1 MNLKSTLTRVGS
13 LMFGALLVLSY
24 SNTNAQIGCANENV
38 LWSEDFGTG
47 TTVTND
53 PNVITLVYQA
63 TGPMQNE
70 GVYRVANNSQQKSD
84 WHASADHTGNTDGR
98 MLVVNGQAESFYQKV
113 VTMPNGFADGTY
125 SVSFWAMEVNTA
137 GICGLF
143 TLEPVMSIKVEYLDQ
158 NNQWSAFPGS
168 PYVANPLPLTTTP
181 TWVNIGSY
189 FNLPSMGSFAPTRI
203 RITISDGTEGGC
215 GNDFA
220 VDDFK
225 FAQCPEGGPTPVT
238 FVDVT
243 AKQKGAGVSVDWS
256 TSQEINN
263 NYFEVER
270 SADGNSGWQTVGH
283 VPGAGNSQV
292 THQYNAFDANPLSG
306 VSYYRIKQVDRDGK
320 ASYSKTVSLRVENA
334 GSRVSVVANPFRGAL
349 KVQFSGVAQQVQ
361 ARLIDITG
369 KQVAR
374 ESWNVSN
381 GESTQQFSNVS
392 NLQNGIYILSV
403 QNKNGEVL
411 FNGKVIK
418 Q

>member
-1 MNLKSTLTRVGS
+1 MLGT
-13 LMFGALLVLSY
+13 LLVLSY
-24 SNTNAQIGCANENV
+24 SSSNAQTGCANENV
-38 LWSEDFGTG
+38 IWSEDFGAG
-47 TTVTND
+47 TMVTSD

-63 TGPMQNE
+63 TGPLQNE

-113 VTMPNGFADGTY
+113 VTMPTGFADGTY

-158 NNQWSAFPGS
+158 SNNWVALQGS
-168 PYVANPLPLTTTP
+168 PYVASPLPLTATA

-189 FNLPSMGSFAPTRI
+189 FNLPSIGSFAPTRI

-243 AKQKGAGVSVDWS
+243 AKQKGAGVSIDWS

-270 SADGNSGWQTVGH
+270 SGDGNSGWQTAGH

-292 THQYNAFDANPLSG
+292 AHQYNAFDANPLSG
-306 VSYYRIKQVDRDGK
+306 VNYYRIKQVDRDGK
-320 ASYSKTVSLRVENA
+320 SSYSKTVSLRVENA
-334 GSRVSVVANPFRGAL
+334 GSRVSVVANPFHGNL
-349 KVQFSGVAQQVQ
+349 KIQFSGVAQQVQ

-381 GESTQQFSNVS
+381 GESTQQFSNLS

-403 QNKNGEVL
+403 LNKNGEIL
-411 FNGKVIK
+411 FNGKVIR